1 MAAAVRGPATGR
13 FFRAF
18 HAWSRL
24 GNVTHQQRRC
34 FVSNGSLYE
43 ANVDKSSHSETPQ
56 APRSRRPTTRVRI
69 PQARFERI
77 QQHPDFLQRMH
88 AALDATIQPDGGP
101 DNDGSRLVRIQA
113 PSTRL
118 CRYVRNL
125 LMRRNDDSRTL
136 DNTVFNKDNSA
147 ETTQNVQNA
156 TIDLKFDLP
165 TETATL
171 LQDNAD
177 ELKLRIQD
185 TFSVQ
190 LDLVPEQD
198 GVTNDGMRTI
208 AIVGARKDVN
218 LAKDFITSLHY
229 ELDLSSGHG
238 KQQSNKSLE
247 TPPQPSPVSSEP
259 KKKPLT
265 KQEVYKSI
273 MRSVPSSVVV
283 LTTSVSPS
291 TSDME
296 LFRGMTVSSLTS
308 VTLEPEPIISFSIRG
323 PSRTLDCITAGRP
336 FAVNFLSTHSVGA
349 RIADIFSKPHDNPSQ
364 PFHAVQ
370 NLNLAKIWA
379 KDGDPAPPVISGKD
393 IPARFTCELLPGKSL
408 EVGDHTVIFA
418 RVTNVYRTQRLIN
431 LQHSGHV
438 TFLAYAQAG
447 YRFLAPE
454 SIEWPAAQILKPT
467 QSRKS
472 APSTPKGPPPQLP
485 ETKAEPEE
493 VEVFDEDV
501 AVPTKA
507 DAASEDVVDAYWRM
521 ALDED
526 KVDSVLEERAADQR
540 ALGEAQKPAD
550 HPAADVQNDLA
561 DQPSLKKQDS

>member
-34 FVSNGSLYE
+34 FVPNGSLYE
-43 ANVDKSSHSETPQ
+43 ANVDEPSHSETPRV
-56 APRSRRPTTRVRI
+56 PRSRRPTTRVRI
-69 PQARFERI
+69 PQARFKRI

-101 DNDGSRLVRIQA
+101 DDDGSRLIRIQA

-156 TIDLKFDLP
+156 IIDLKFDLP
-165 TETATL
+165 TERATL

-198 GVTNDGMRTI
+198 GETNDGMRTI

-247 TPPQPSPVSSEP
+247 TPPQASPVSSEP

-296 LFRGMTVSSLTS
+296 SFRGMTVSSLTS

-447 YRFLAPE
+447 YRSLAPE
-454 SIEWPAAQILKPT
+454 PIEWPAAQILKPT

-485 ETKAEPEE
+485 RTEAEPEE

-526 KVDSVLEERAADQR
+526 KNDSVLEERAADQR

-561 DQPSLKKQDS
+561 DQPSMKKQDS